1 MVGKWK
7 VQESVQGLSATA
19 FSYRDPGPSSPP
31 SHRPRLSCTREVHIF
46 TLLPFPG
53 QGGGCHIIP
62 GENTFE
68 IKVVSKTYNC
78 FYQRWDLERQRS
90 GGYEKYAEH
99 GYKTCVHSRK

>member
-1 MVGKWK
+1 MKGI
-7 VQESVQGLSATA
+7 ED
-19 FSYRDPGPSSPP
+19 FS
-31 SHRPRLSCTREVHIF
+31 T
-46 TLLPFPG
+46 
-53 QGGGCHIIP
+53 GGGGHIIP

>member
-1 MVGKWK
+1 MEILTSLYG
-7 VQESVQGLSATA
+7 SRIL
-19 FSYRDPGPSSPP
+19 
-31 SHRPRLSCTREVHIF
+31 
-46 TLLPFPG
+46 
-53 QGGGCHIIP
+53 
-62 GENTFE
+62 ENTFE